1 MMTSEEVLLKTYKIL
16 PPNLKQEVIDF
27 VEFLQTKLATK
38 QKRQIS
44 LGIGEDLG
52 IEITSEDID
61 EARKEMWG
69 NFPREDFY
77 VEEQK

>member
-1 MMTSEEVLLKTYKIL
+1 MMTSEVLLEQIKIL
-16 PPNLKQEVIDF
+16 PPDLKQEAIHF
-27 VEFLQTKLATK
+27 VESLQTKLANK

-52 IEITSEDID
+52 IEITSEDIY

-69 NFPREDFY
+69 NFPREVFY
-77 VEEQK
+77 IGEQK

>member
-1 MMTSEEVLLKTYKIL
+1 MTSEEVLLKTYKIL

>member
-1 MMTSEEVLLKTYKIL
+1 MTSEEALLEKFKIL
-16 PPNLKQEVIDF
+16 PPNLKQEAIHF
-27 VEFLQTKLATK
+27 VESLQTKLANK

-52 IEITSEDID
+52 IEISSEGID

-77 VEEQK
+77 TEEQK